1 MDFFNEIKSNIIL
14 TIINIIVT
22 LSVVVLILINITN
35 NKVEENIIE
44 SNNIIEEVPTEE
56 IIKEE
61 KIYVD
66 IKGQVKNPGV
76 YEVDNNSKVI
86 DIINIAGELKNN
98 ANTKYLNLSKK
109 IKSESVIYI
118 YSNNEIK
125 EFETKNIEPKEE
137 CKCETENIITCVE
150 NNSSI
155 IEVGPNTI
163 KETTS
168 NNTNKEETKE
178 ETSALININTADQ
191 KQLTSLSGIGD
202 AKASA
207 IIKYREEK
215 GKFKSIEDIK
225 QVSGISESLYEKIKE
240 FITV

>member
-168 NNTNKEETKE
+168 NNTHKEETKE